1 MFPGTK
7 VLSPNKVFTYGK
19 WKVIPFTV
27 PHTHNTGD
35 PCENYAYIILNNGEK
50 LLYLTDFMY
59 CPYDL
64 SKYNINH
71 FLIAVNY
78 TELED
83 DNQGKISHVA
93 RGHSSLETVKD
104 FLRISMT
111 DKCKTI
117 IACHLSSRNSNES
130 QVLTELKELA
140 PNATVCI
147 AKKGAC
153 YELL

>member
-1 MFPGTK
+1 M
-7 VLSPNKVFTYGK
+7 FTYGK

-35 PCENYAYIILNNGEK
+35 PCENYAYIIANNGEK
-50 LLYLTDFMY
+50 LLYMTDFMY
-59 CPYDL
+59 SPYNL
-64 SKYNINH
+64 SKHNINH

-78 TELED
+78 TDLED

-111 DKCKTI
+111 DKCKNI
-117 IACHLSSRNSNES
+117 LACHLSSRNAD
-130 QVLTELKELA
+130 VRKILTELTELA
-140 PNATVCI
+140 PNANVCI
-147 AKKGAC
+147 AKKGISL
-153 YELL
+153 EL

>member
-1 MFPGTK
+1 MFA
-7 VLSPNKVFTYGK
+7 NGK

-27 PHTHNTGD
+27 PHTHNTGE

-59 CPYDL
+59 SPYNL

-111 DKCKTI
+111 DKCKNI
-117 IACHLSSRNSNES
+117 LACHLSSRNADTRKI
-130 QVLTELKELA
+130 LTELTELA
-140 PNATVCI
+140 QTSNVTI
-147 AKKGAC
+147 MQKGIT
-153 YELL
+153 YQL

>member
-1 MFPGTK
+1 MFAH
-7 VLSPNKVFTYGK
+7 GK

-27 PHTHNTGD
+27 PHTHNTGE

-50 LLYLTDFMY
+50 LLYLTDFMFCRY
-59 CPYDL
+59 NL

-78 TELED
+78 TDLED

-104 FLRISMT
+104 FLRVSMT
-111 DKCKTI
+111 DKCKSI
-117 IACHLSSRNSNES
+117 LACHLSSRNADA
-130 QVLTELKELA
+130 QKILTELTELA
-140 PNATVCI
+140 PTSNVTI
-147 AKKGAC
+147 MQKGIT
-153 YELL
+153 YQL